1 MYNTANVSQYIQSYK
16 QRMSNLQQVTTKQAK
31 NSRILDVVVEEI
43 AGPFIKDD
51 NKFFNKLY
59 N

>member
-1 MYNTANVSQYIQSYK
+1 MYNTANISQYIQSYK

-31 NSRILDVVVEEI
+31 NSRILDVVVQEI
-43 AGPFIKDD
+43 AGPFIKNI